1 MERYVEENEDHRKM
15 FVFRKEWSALKE
27 EYLDQQRTNMKNLK
41 EQLRTAAR
49 NKKKKNKQNDGDAE
63 NGQGKEGQVWD
74 SHFIVAF

>member
-1 MERYVEENEDHRKM
+1 M

-49 NKKKKNKQNDGDAE
+49 NKKKKNKQSDGDAE